1 MTETT
6 DQDHDQ
12 RFKNLLH
19 EFLSEFIALFFAQW
33 HPRFDFPRVEWLD
46 KEVFLDPPQG
56 QTRDL
61 DLVGKLPVHEMV
73 RSQRPGEADSW
84 IILIHIEVEADDRLT
99 RLRPRMHDY
108 YKGLRDR
115 YQLPVWSLAVGLRV
129 GLDGVG
135 WDEYVESLWEE
146 KVLHFRYPYVGL
158 PALNAED
165 YLRSDR
171 ILGAAL
177 ASLMRVPES
186 RRAELKAEALQ
197 RIEAGGDNNY
207 RKYLLAEFVDAYWSL
222 DEAQRRLFEAMMNTE
237 PYQGARV
244 MMQTT
249 FERGME
255 EGERKGLIE
264 GQRKTVRMLLEKR
277 FGPLSSTAVER
288 LQACSDDKLDEI
300 TTVLLDAKSLN
311 ELGLED

>member
-1 MTETT
+1 
-6 DQDHDQ
+6 
-12 RFKNLLH
+12 
-19 EFLSEFIALFFAQW
+19 
-33 HPRFDFPRVEWLD
+33 
-46 KEVFLDPPQG
+46 
-56 QTRDL
+56 
-61 DLVGKLPVHEMV
+61 MV
-73 RSQRPGEADSW
+73 RAQRPGEADSW

-129 GLDGVG
+129 GRDGVG
-135 WDEYVESLWEE
+135 WDEYVEYLWEE
-146 KVLHFRYPYVGL
+146 KVLHFRYPYIGL
-158 PALNAED
+158 PALNAEE
-165 YLRSDR
+165 YLRSDK

-177 ASLMRVPES
+177 ASLMPVPEA

-222 DEAQRRLFEAMMNTE
+222 NEAQRRMFEAMMNTE
-237 PYQGARV
+237 PYGGAKV

-255 EGERKGLIE
+255 EGERKGKREGKTE
-264 GQRKTVRMLLEKR
+264 GQQELLQILLEER
-277 FGPLSSTAVER
+277 FGPLPQSAVER
-288 LQACSDDKLDEI
+288 LQAWSDEKLRE
-300 TTVLLDAKSLN
+300 VARALLRANSLK